1 MTIEMVSY
9 LASHTDVN
17 QTVHTS
23 PTKKEMLLKS
33 QIAKKNIEIKKW
45 QKRFKEKQKKA
56 QMFDYEYLKTRE
68 IELKF

>member
-1 MTIEMVSY
+1 MFSS
-9 LASHTDVN
+9 LASDTDVN

-45 QKRFKEKQKKA
+45 QKHFKEKQKKA
-56 QMFDYEYLKTRE
+56 QMFDYKYLKTRE